1 MAIPYFDAH
10 CDTIW
15 RCMVT
20 EPVEGYGDTEAEQ
33 RAYFQS
39 GGSLRQNGGHVDLE
53 RGRGFA
59 RRGQFFALYDDVK
72 ALPAGTA
79 WQRCREMH
87 DWFLRE
93 LAENGDMAALCCTG
107 AEADAAALAGK
118 TAAFLSVE
126 GADLMDCKVENLHT
140 AAGWGVRFV
149 NPVWNNAN
157 ALSGSCADDPD
168 RGLSAQ
174 GRDFIRE
181 MERLGVYADVSHLSD
196 PGFWELFRMTE
207 RPIVASHSNARAL
220 CPHRR
225 NLTDDMFR
233 AIRDTGGVVGI
244 NLYRDFVGGTSMD
257 TLVAHIEHFLALD
270 GEKTLCI
277 GGDLDGCEALAAGM
291 RGVEDVPRLYEALER
306 RGYGKS
312 LLEDIFWNNLCR
324 LL

>member
-15 RCMVT
+15 RCM
-20 EPVEGYGDTEAEQ
+20 A
-33 RAYFQS
+33 AS
-39 GGSLRQNGGHVDLE
+39 GGDDGAGLPPTLQTGSGLLRNEGHVDLT
-53 RGRGFA
+53 RDALFA

-72 ALPAGTA
+72 RLPDGTA
-79 WQRCREMH
+79 WRRCCQMH
-87 DWFLRE
+87 DWFTAQ
-93 LAENGDMAALCCTG
+93 LAENSGRIALCRSG
-107 AEADAAALAGK
+107 AEADAAVAAGK

-126 GADLMDCKVENLHT
+126 GADLLDCGIGQLQT
-140 AAGWGVRFV
+140 AAGWGVRLV
-149 NPVWNNAN
+149 NMVWNHAN
-157 ALSGSCADDPD
+157 VLGGSCADDPD
-168 RGLSAQ
+168 RGLSPQ
-174 GRDFIRE
+174 GRDFLRE
-181 MERLGVYADVSHLSD
+181 LERLGVYADVSHLSD
-196 PGFWELFRMTE
+196 PGFWDVFRMTE
-207 RPIVASHSNARAL
+207 RPMVASHSDARAL

-233 AIRDTGGVVGI
+233 AVRDTGGVVGL
-244 NLYRDFVGGTSMD
+244 NLYRDFVGGASMD
-257 TLVAHIEHFLALD
+257 ALVAHAEHFLSLG

-291 RGVEDVPRLYEALER
+291 QGVEDIPHLYEALER